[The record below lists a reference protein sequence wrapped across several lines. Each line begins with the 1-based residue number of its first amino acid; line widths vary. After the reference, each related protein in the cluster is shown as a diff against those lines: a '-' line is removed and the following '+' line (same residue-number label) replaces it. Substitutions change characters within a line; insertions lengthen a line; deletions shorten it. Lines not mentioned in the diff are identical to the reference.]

1 MFRKEEKKAIIKMIL
16 FFFFLDLEY
25 LGQRKEGIIEALWL
39 LGSAIIAFVLHPFWG
54 FIALIPLLIKRQKRL
69 FKYINEYE
77 IAPGVGES

>member
-1 MFRKEEKKAIIKMIL
+1 MLFRS
-16 FFFFLDLEY
+16 
-25 LGQRKEGIIEALWL
+25 EALWL